1 MIKQVIDVNGYWKII
16 VYYNVNYNLF
26 DIIINDMAQ
35 SSTPV
40 EGMDR
45 VKYNLFIKG
54 AKAVTI
60 TFRDR
65 HLSYIIFRNHKSK
78 EDYISSIVHEAEHVK
93 ESMLEEYNVDNYGE
107 PPAYTIGYIVKELYS
122 VFNRYVRVDADL

>member
-26 DIIINDMAQ
+26 HIIEDDIAKN
-35 SSTPV
+35 STPV
-40 EGMDR
+40 EGIDAI
-45 VKYNLFIKG
+45 KYNLFTNK

-60 TFRDR
+60 SNR
-65 HLSYIIFRNHKSK
+65 HKYISFILFTKHTSR

-93 ESMLEEYNVDNYGE
+93 DAMLKQYRIKNSGE
-107 PPAYTIGYIVKELYS
+107 PPAYTIGYIVKEMYI
-122 VFNRYVRVDADL
+122 VFNRYVYIK